1 MHHLS
6 MLGNSCEGPRPLTGR
21 LSSPVGHRRR
31 RETLLNAKRLA
42 LAVLVLAVVLALAVS
57 VQAQGTGVLQGQ
69 VVNGTADGP
78 EVGAGVPVVLHVFR
92 GDTEVDSL
100 ETTTDGAGIFRFE
113 ELDTD
118 ASLEYRPAVL
128 YLGVPYSSAA
138 PLQFDGEGTAL
149 DAAITVYEITDDEST
164 IGLESVHFIA
174 ESFGEVLRI
183 SEIHLFGNSGDRA
196 YVGQAGDDGRLTTV
210 HIPLPENAVGLAFE
224 QGGTDERFVQT
235 GDGLMDTEPV
245 PPGTETS
252 LIFFSYH
259 LMVGGETIPLERR
272 FAYPVSDVNVLVA
285 QPGLTLQSEQLEAR
299 GAEFFQGR
307 QYEFYGAQNL
317 PSDTPLAM
325 QFVLSPEAAG
335 DQSGGSASAEGLLDS
350 AGAPTRGNQQLL
362 RWLGFALLGVAVV
375 GVVVYSLSSRES
387 ASASVP
393 APELAA
399 NPRAQRLLSDLA
411 DLEEAFEA
419 GQVDE
424 ATYARQRAE
433 LRDELKSL

>member
-118 ASLEYRPAVL
+118 ASLEYRPEVL

-224 QGGTDERFVQT
+224 QGGTDERFVQR

-272 FAYPVSDVNVLVA
+272 FAYPVSDLNVLVA

-299 GAEFFQGR
+299 GAELFQGR